1 MSRLVWATTTAI
13 RVGDLHIGVR
23 SATPDIR
30 DALESALALHVVD
43 NTAAPASHAIH
54 APSDLPTGARPLY
67 RVFEECSPV
76 FVTPSLDRAVAVL
89 AGYLADYLPPE
100 ETPTTT
106 VHLDAAAV
114 IRAEGAILIP
124 WQVPYLQPA
133 SEQRLRHVEAKVLE
147 RRHVRVDTTTRE
159 VDVPASVLVEG
170 GPLGRTGSVTPG
182 GRYPIRGWVF
192 LGRQGNAPF
201 TRSQAVAHAMAIAY
215 RRTTSAANLPL
226 LASLL
231 DGMPIA
237 LAPDADETLRL
248 TAELLATE

>member
-1 MSRLVWATTTAI
+1 MSRLVWATTTTI

-23 SATPDIR
+23 SATPLIR
-30 DALESALALHVVD
+30 DALEAALTLHVVD
-43 NTAAPASHAIH
+43 DPAAPASHAIH
-54 APSDLPTGARPLY
+54 APSDLPIGARPLY

-100 ETPTTT
+100 GAPATT
-106 VHLDAAAV
+106 VDLDASAV
-114 IRAEGAILIP
+114 IRADGAILIP

-133 SEQRLRHVEAKVLE
+133 SEQRIRRVEAKVLE

-159 VDVPASVLVEG
+159 VDVPSSVLVDG
-170 GPLGRTGSVTPG
+170 TAFGRTDSVTPG
-182 GRYPIRGWVF
+182 GRYRIRGWVF
-192 LGRQGNAPF
+192 LGRQGHAPF
-201 TRSQAVAHAMAIAY
+201 TRAQAVAHAMAIAY
-215 RRTTSAANLPL
+215 RRSTAGANLPL

-231 DGMPIA
+231 DGLPVA
-237 LAPDADETLRL
+237 LAADADETLRF